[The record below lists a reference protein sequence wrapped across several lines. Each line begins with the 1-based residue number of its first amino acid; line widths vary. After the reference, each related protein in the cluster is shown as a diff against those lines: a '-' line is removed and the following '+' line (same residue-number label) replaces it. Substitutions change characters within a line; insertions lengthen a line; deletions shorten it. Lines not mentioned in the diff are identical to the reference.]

1 MNDAEGINFK
11 VGVPTDRDGSKA
23 KIAKSTSLRHNN
35 PNLEDIIRFIDG
47 LPITSG
53 DKKSLKKA
61 AEKVPHGA
69 LANFRSNYSNYL
81 RKEAAS

>member
-11 VGVPTDRDGSKA
+11 VSVPTDRDGSKGKA
-23 KIAKSTSLRHNN
+23 PRSTSLRHNS
-35 PNLEDIIRFIDG
+35 PNLEDVIRFIDG

-81 RKEAAS
+81 GKGARS